1 MMEETP
7 STTAPN
13 RTVMILLVV
22 VVVLLAAIVVY
33 LVLSGS
39 GSTSAD
45 SGATGTAV
53 SGEAA
58 ASMPSGMTGSA
69 EEAEFDPATATRVA
83 AGTTPEQHVTAY
95 FDAVVE
101 GDFEG
106 AYALLPV
113 AKQQD
118 YGSLEAFSEQLN
130 GYGIT
135 GFAIDSVAEEGDQSQ
150 VTATATMPGGDFQY
164 LWTFVKDGEEWL
176 VKSRT
181 LPGMGN

>member
-1 MMEETP
+1 MEETH

-13 RTVMILLVV
+13 RTVTILLIV

-39 GSTSAD
+39 DSTSAD
-45 SGATGTAV
+45 GSATGTAA
-53 SGEAA
+53 SGEAT
-58 ASMPSGMTGSA
+58 ASVPSGMTGST

-83 AGTTPEQHVTAY
+83 AGMTPEQHVSAY
-95 FDAVVE
+95 FDAVVA

-106 AYALLPV
+106 AYALLPT

-135 GFAIDSVAEEGDQSQ
+135 GFTIDSVVEEGDQTQ

-164 LWTFVKDGEEWL
+164 LWTFVKDGDEWL

-181 LPGMGN
+181 LPGMGS

>member
-1 MMEETP
+1 MEETP
-7 STTAPN
+7 RTAAPN
-13 RTVMILLVV
+13 RTVTILLVV

-33 LVLSGS
+33 LVVSGS

-45 SGATGTAV
+45 DGATATAV
-53 SGEAA
+53 PGEAT
-58 ASMPSGMTGSA
+58 SSVPSGMTGPT

-83 AGTTPEQHVTAY
+83 VGMTPEQHVSAY
-95 FDAVVE
+95 FEAVVA
-101 GDFEG
+101 GDYEG
-106 AYALLPV
+106 AYALLPT

-135 GFAIDSVAEEGDQSQ
+135 GFTIDSVVEEGDETQ

>member
-1 MMEETP
+1 MEETH
-7 STTAPN
+7 STAAGN
-13 RTVMILLVV
+13 RTVTILLIV

-33 LVLSGS
+33 LVFSGS
-39 GSTSAD
+39 GATSAD
-45 SGATGTAV
+45 DGATGTAV
-53 SGEAA
+53 SGEATA
-58 ASMPSGMTGSA
+58 DVPSGMTGST

-83 AGTTPEQHVTAY
+83 AGMTPEQHVSAY
-95 FDAVVE
+95 FDAVVA

-106 AYALLPV
+106 AYALLPA
-113 AKQQD
+113 AKQQE
-118 YGSLEAFSEQLN
+118 YGSLDAFSEQLK

-135 GFAIDSVAEEGDQSQ
+135 SFTIDSVVEEGDETQ